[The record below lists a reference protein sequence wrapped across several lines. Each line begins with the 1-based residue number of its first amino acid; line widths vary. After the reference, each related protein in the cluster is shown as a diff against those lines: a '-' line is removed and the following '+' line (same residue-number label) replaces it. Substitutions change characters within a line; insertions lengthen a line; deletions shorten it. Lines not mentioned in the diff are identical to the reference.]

1 MIFELEPFKSY
12 LMMMSSLC
20 GQISDI
26 LCVIYHWKY
35 NLILINFYYRTM
47 PFKLQ
52 ISELQTFKRDVLKSL
67 FLFKIGVYCLPVGIE
82 EHLRE
87 KY

>member
-1 MIFELEPFKSY
+1 
-12 LMMMSSLC
+12 
-20 GQISDI
+20 
-26 LCVIYHWKY
+26 
-35 NLILINFYYRTM
+35 M

-67 FLFKIGVYCLPVGIE
+67 FLFRIGVYCLTVGIE